1 MGRGTSCGR
10 AWIFRV
16 SQHTPVPCLICEGKE
31 TEESLE
37 MKKQTVGN
45 IVITLVGILLS
56 GSAAAKLAHIPNVE
70 TKMAAMGFGGNKLL
84 FIALL
89 ELASAALFLLPLTRS
104 AGLLL
109 VSSYLGGAIAT
120 HVQHDQP
127 ILVPSILLL
136 VIWLGVWLRH
146 REASWSFGSLKEGTV
161 PGVNAAIRARE
172 I

>member
-45 IVITLVGILLS
+45 IVIMLVGILLS
-56 GSAAAKLAHIPNVE
+56 GSGAAKLAHIPKVE
-70 TKMAAMGFGGNKLL
+70 TQMAAMGFGGNKLL

-146 REASWSFGSLKEGTV
+146 REASWSFGALKEG
-161 PGVNAAIRARE
+161 
-172 I
+172 

>member
-1 MGRGTSCGR
+1 
-10 AWIFRV
+10 
-16 SQHTPVPCLICEGKE
+16 
-31 TEESLE
+31 

-45 IVITLVGILLS
+45 ILITLLGILLL
-56 GSAAAKLAHIPNVE
+56 GSAAAKFAHIPKIE
-70 TKMAAMGFGGNKLL
+70 TQMAAMGFGGNKLL

-104 AGLLL
+104 FGLVL

-120 HVQHDQP
+120 HVQHDLP

-146 REASWSFGSLKEGTV
+146 REAFWSFGSLKEDAV
-161 PGVNAAIRARE
+161 PGASTAIRTRE

>member
-1 MGRGTSCGR
+1 
-10 AWIFRV
+10 
-16 SQHTPVPCLICEGKE
+16 
-31 TEESLE
+31 
-37 MKKQTVGN
+37 MKKHTAGN
-45 IVITLVGILLS
+45 IVIALTGLLLVG
-56 GSAAAKLAHIPNVE
+56 SAVGKLVHIPNVE
-70 TKMAAMGFGGNKLL
+70 MQMAAMGFAGSKLL
-84 FIALL
+84 FIGVL
-89 ELASAALFLLPLTRS
+89 ELGSAALFLLPVTRS
-104 AGLLL
+104 FGLLL

>member
-1 MGRGTSCGR
+1 
-10 AWIFRV
+10 
-16 SQHTPVPCLICEGKE
+16 
-31 TEESLE
+31 
-37 MKKQTVGN
+37 MKKQTAGN
-45 IVITLVGILLS
+45 IVITLLGILLL
-56 GSAAAKLAHIPNVE
+56 GSAVAKLAHIPKVE
-70 TKMAAMGFGGNKLL
+70 TQMAAMGFGGNKLL

-89 ELASAALFLLPLTRS
+89 ELASAALFLLSLTRS
-104 AGLLL
+104 FGLLL

-146 REASWSFGSLKEGTV
+146 REASWSFGSLKEGTF
-161 PGVNAAIRARE
+161 PGANAVIRGRK

>member
-1 MGRGTSCGR
+1 
-10 AWIFRV
+10 
-16 SQHTPVPCLICEGKE
+16 
-31 TEESLE
+31 

-56 GSAAAKLAHIPNVE
+56 GSGAAKLAHIPKVE
-70 TKMAAMGFGGNKLL
+70 IQMAAMGFGGNKLL